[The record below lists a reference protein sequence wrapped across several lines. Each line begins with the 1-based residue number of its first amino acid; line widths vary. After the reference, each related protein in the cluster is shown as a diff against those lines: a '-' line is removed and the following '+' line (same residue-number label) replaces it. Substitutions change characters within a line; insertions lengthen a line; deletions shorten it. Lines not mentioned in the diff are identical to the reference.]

1 MLNEQQ
7 IDALVA
13 HGVDYHGGI
22 DRFGGNVALF
32 EKFIFRYLDDTHYDH
47 LVEALDAGDI
57 EEGFRIAHTL
67 KGVVGNLSF
76 ASYFSALDPLTEAL
90 RAGDADEART
100 YMPQVAKAHDETV
113 AILKQLS

>member
-13 HGVDYHGGI
+13 HGIDYHGGI
-22 DRFGGNVALF
+22 DRFGGNAALF
-32 EKFIFRYLDDTHYDH
+32 EKFIFRYLDDKHYDQ
-47 LVEALDAGDI
+47 LVEALEAGDI

-76 ASYFSALDPLTEAL
+76 ASYFSVLDPLTEAL
-90 RAGDADEART
+90 RVGDADTARMN
-100 YMPQVAKAHDETV
+100 MPEVTKAHDETV

>member
-13 HGVDYHGGI
+13 HGIDYHGGI

-32 EKFIFRYLDDTHYDH
+32 EKFIFRYLDDTHYDQ
-47 LVEALDAGDI
+47 LVEALDAGDP
-57 EEGFRIAHTL
+57 EEGFRVAHTL

-76 ASYFSALDPLTEAL
+76 TSYFSALAPLTEAL
-90 RAGDADEART
+90 RAGDVGAART
-100 YMPQVAKAHDETV
+100 YMSEVAKAHDETV